1 MKKRILLTAVALI
14 LVCALSIMGT
24 VAFLKD
30 QTKEVVNTFVAAGGP
45 GPFVDEVDGV
55 KQFDLKEYEV
65 TQATSGK
72 YTLNNQKEVAAND
85 YKVLPNTT
93 IPKQAFVK
101 LSRTGKTVM
110 VDNET
115 TTYTPAP
122 AYLYL
127 EVVDGLN
134 AEHYTWSVNSDW
146 EKLGTVTVE
155 GKTSDIY
162 LYVGALA
169 DDTHVLTTVTAGT
182 KIDII
187 TENKVTAKNV
197 VLPEGEFTITFN
209 AYLAQASTGET
220 DDPTAV
226 FNDCFGKTIT
236 PVAAPDPDP
245 AG

>member
-1 MKKRILLTAVALI
+1 MKKRILLTALALI

-30 QTKEVVNTFVAAGGP
+30 QTKTVTNTFIAAGGP

-72 YTLNNQKEVAAND
+72 YTLNNQKEVAENE

-101 LSRTGKTVM
+101 LSRTGKTVI

-146 EKLGTVTVE
+146 EKLARASLSLSSRTPCPLPPNKSSSKARARSKSSHFFSKSSFLYLWMRFSSGIGDHLTILGIVYSRKITDGNTVDRRRAQRYPG
-155 GKTSDIY
+155 GK
-162 LYVGALA
+162 
-169 DDTHVLTTVTAGT
+169 
-182 KIDII
+182 
-187 TENKVTAKNV
+187 
-197 VLPEGEFTITFN
+197 
-209 AYLAQASTGET
+209 
-220 DDPTAV
+220 
-226 FNDCFGKTIT
+226 GKC
-236 PVAAPDPDP
+236 
-245 AG
+245 G